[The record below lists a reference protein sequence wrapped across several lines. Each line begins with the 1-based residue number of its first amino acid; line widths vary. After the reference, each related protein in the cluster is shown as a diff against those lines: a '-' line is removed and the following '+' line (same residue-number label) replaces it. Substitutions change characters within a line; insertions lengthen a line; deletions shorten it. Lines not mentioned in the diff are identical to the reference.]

1 MTRGRTPAVTRER
14 ILLEILLE
22 PDRAVFPSEIAANV
36 DVGAERVRQL
46 CRDLSDDG
54 LISVEQLPNGN
65 IYRLTDAGLE
75 RLAPL
80 LREAVD

>member
-1 MTRGRTPAVTRER
+1 MVTRKR

-36 DVGAERVRQL
+36 DVGTERVRQL
-46 CRDLSDDG
+46 CRDLADDG

-65 IYRLTDAGLE
+65 IYRLTDSGLA
-75 RLAPL
+75 RLAPQ
-80 LREAVD
+80 LRDAVG